1 MSEPPTNL
9 HRAKA
14 HDVLE
19 AARSWLDKDGRVA
32 LATVVGTWG
41 SAPVGVGGQMVV
53 ATDGSFEGS
62 VSGGCVEGEV
72 IAEAEEIMADGKPKT
87 LDVRRRRRDRLA
99 GGPALR
105 RPDQGVP
112 RAAGEGRR
120 PAARRPAP
128 SMPAPTAAGS
138 SCAPASRTAIARC
151 SSRDDKGA
159 DDGIRQRF
167 DSGESEL
174 IETPDGEV
182 FLHALVPP
190 ARVLIIGATH
200 IGQILAQLVKIAGY
214 EVVVIDPRT
223 AFAAEARFPGIRLDT
238 EWPQD
243 TIPKIGL
250 DPYTAV
256 VALAHV
262 GHIDD
267 EALKLA
273 MRSDCF
279 YVGALGSRRNHA
291 KRTERLKA
299 AGFSDE
305 EIKRIHSPDR
315 HQHRRP
321 EPAGDRH
328 LDHGRAGA
336 RPARAQGVQSRQT
349 RRAPDRALRPA
360 RAVPETVALGEPTP
374 CSKPTSTVDCARRS
388 AGTAGATVARAAGRS
403 AGRRRQGGGGALGLR
418 AGDHRRRFRRL
429 RHPGRRGQPQRR
441 PPRAAAGGPAGRDAR
456 RRAQPAVRLGP
467 QRARRR
473 GARHHLRRGR
483 RVHRRRRRE
492 HDARAVRGRQ
502 GRAAVRQ
509 GLQGVR
515 FLARRALPQ
524 PARSRASS
532 APTPCRRPPTTSPA
546 TTSSR
551 ARSATS
557 SRSARSRSTPR
568 PARTASSRA
577 RSSPCRSRRPR
588 ASPTS
593 WWPRTS
599 IRAPRPPWTTCRSS
613 SRCSPTA

>member
-1 MSEPPTNL
+1 LQALAPNGYNALGAALAQSAGAAGSWGTSPSLAAQALSRRWFEPQKAEAAMSEPPTNL

-53 ATDGSFEGS
+53 AKDGKFEGS

-72 IAEAEEIMADGKPKT
+72 IAEAEEIMAGGAPKT
-87 LDVRRRRRDRLA
+87 LEFGVADETAWQVGLPCGGQIKVYLERLEKGDGLPLVTRALDARVNRRGIVVRTRLKD
-99 GGPALR
+99 GNHEVFG
-105 RPDQGVP
+105 
-112 RAAGEGRR
+112 
-120 PAARRPAP
+120 
-128 SMPAPTAAGS
+128 
-138 SCAPASRTAIARC
+138 
-151 SSRDDKGA
+151 RDDKGA

-182 FLHALVPP
+182 FVHALVPP

-223 AFAAEARFPGIRLDT
+223 AFAAEARFPDIRLDT

-243 TIPKIGL
+243 TLPKIGL

-305 EIKRIHSPDR
+305 EIKRIHSPV
-315 HQHRRP
+315 
-321 EPAGDRH
+321 GINI
-328 LDHGRAGA
+328 GA
-336 RPARAQGVQSRQT
+336 QSPQEIAISIMAQLVL
-349 RRAPDRALRPA
+349 ALRGPKVYKPA
-360 RAVPETVALGEPTP
+360 
-374 CSKPTSTVDCARRS
+374 
-388 AGTAGATVARAAGRS
+388 
-403 AGRRRQGGGGALGLR
+403 
-418 AGDHRRRFRRL
+418 
-429 RHPGRRGQPQRR
+429 
-441 PPRAAAGGPAGRDAR
+441 DA
-456 RRAQPAVRLGP
+456 
-467 QRARRR
+467 
-473 GARHHLRRGR
+473 
-483 RVHRRRRRE
+483 
-492 HDARAVRGRQ
+492 
-502 GRAAVRQ
+502 
-509 GLQGVR
+509 
-515 FLARRALPQ
+515 
-524 PARSRASS
+524 
-532 APTPCRRPPTTSPA
+532 
-546 TTSSR
+546 
-551 ARSATS
+551 
-557 SRSARSRSTPR
+557 
-568 PARTASSRA
+568 
-577 RSSPCRSRRPR
+577 
-588 ASPTS
+588 
-593 WWPRTS
+593 PRT
-599 IRAPRPPWTTCRSS
+599 
-613 SRCSPTA
+613 